1 MSKILFAVIA
11 LIVFILFNMAITFL
25 LAYYN
30 RKCHKCGRRMKY
42 MYETQNE
49 EGESEFAFFYCPHCK
64 TLEKVDVSE
73 LIAEQHD
80 DYEL

>member
-1 MSKILFAVIA
+1 
-11 LIVFILFNMAITFL
+11 
-25 LAYYN
+25 
-30 RKCHKCGRRMKY
+30 